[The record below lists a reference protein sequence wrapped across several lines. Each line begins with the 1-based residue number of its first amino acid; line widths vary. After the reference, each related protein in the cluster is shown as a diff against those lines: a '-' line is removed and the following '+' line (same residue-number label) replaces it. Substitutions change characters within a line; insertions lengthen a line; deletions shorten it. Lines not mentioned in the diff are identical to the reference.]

1 MAHHFC
7 LTKKKCS
14 LDSKGN
20 AKKCFGKNSFYKE
33 VILKRDKPFIAQVSN
48 FNLVFAI
55 AGRVY
60 SLFKDVSFIGISGS
74 FYGSFQMLKF
84 SKKYSIS

>member
-7 LTKKKCS
+7 LTKKKCL

-20 AKKCFGKNSFYKE
+20 TKKSFGKNSFYKK
-33 VILKRDKPFIAQVSN
+33 VILKRDKSFIPQVSN
-48 FNLVFAI
+48 FVSVFVV

-60 SLFKDVSFIGISGS
+60 SPFKDVPFIGISGS

-84 SKKYSIS
+84 S